1 MDIKELGNK
10 LSMYENIDILLK
22 ETNEA
27 WGTMGGGSWELEIP
41 DELVDDICTS
51 GDNEPAVREALKD
64 ERIRKQFD
72 KFTDEEI
79 DKIFDYDGFD
89 MTDEEKASKTREEK
103 EMYILWG
110 AAWNASENSLDESVE
125 DDVKDHKNLA
135 PEVDADKLKKEI
147 ENKKEEKP
155 KMALTKKLWKEI
167 TGKIELDKEDK
178 KITKQVEE
186 SIASKLISELDSIN
200 EGKLP
205 NGAFDI
211 PDIKTSLKND
221 YLQGKLTAEEVAKEL
236 HKAGWKTY
244 VPDEDEALKM
254 IHVKESLNEDLPI
267 DEQRLKD
274 CMFQYLDDIDCKA
287 PNYYKKQLKVDDEH
301 KDYIN
306 VLVIEIA
313 EDYLKGM
320 DLQDPLQ
327 AQFDVEH
334 VLIDNFA
341 KWLEEY
347 QAPFNE
353 SLIADNDLLN
363 HDAKFRYQMLSR
375 MQQDCE
381 YFLGYG
387 NGYEPRL
394 WAGNVEDQIKYMKD
408 LWNSFD
414 DDEKPEW
421 LSMEDIEKYEKDMLA
436 KRAKNE
442 SSDEIVQAVA
452 DKRQADFDKAL
463 EDEIAAKDEVNAE
476 HSRGSQL
483 GTHISLGRFSKL
495 HKDRLEKQK
504 KLNRNKE
511 LMDARNKSKD
521 ESSDEIV
528 NTVAEK
534 RKEAA
539 RKAIAK
545 MNIVNTEHDAELDKI
560 QNKYSDEEIV
570 AGKAD
575 AEIDAINAKYEPIET
590 ELSKPIKKMERNH
603 ELMKKRKYES
613 KLNEKDDVVYELEN
627 IKTGHTVWSHSKRM
641 PGYKWTGKQ
650 SKNTEPNYEDGGLK

>member
-221 YLQGKLTAEEVAKEL
+221 YLQGKLTAEEVAEEL
-236 HKAGWKTY
+236 HKAGWKSY

-254 IHVKESLNEDLPI
+254 IHVKES
-267 DEQRLKD
+267 
-274 CMFQYLDDIDCKA
+274 
-287 PNYYKKQLKVDDEH
+287 V
-301 KDYIN
+301 
-306 VLVIEIA
+306 
-313 EDYLKGM
+313 
-320 DLQDPLQ
+320 
-327 AQFDVEH
+327 
-334 VLIDNFA
+334 
-341 KWLEEY
+341 
-347 QAPFNE
+347 NE
-353 SLIADNDLLN
+353 SLIKDNDLL
-363 HDAKFRYQMLSR
+363 DLEARFRYMMLSR
-375 MQQDCE
+375 MQCDCN
-381 YFLGYG
+381 YFLGNG
-387 NGYEPRL
+387 DGYEPRL

-414 DDEKPEW
+414 EDEKPEW
-421 LSMEDIEKYEKDMLA
+421 LSMEDIEKYEKDMLAKRA

-476 HSRGSQL
+476 HSRGNQL

-545 MNIVNTEHDAELDKI
+545 MGIVNAEHDAELDKI

-627 IKTGHTVWSHSKRM
+627 IKTGNTIWSHSKRM